1 MVNASDN
8 LRRSI
13 AGFTL
18 LELLVVLAIAGLL
31 LTLVPP
37 AVSAVVPG
45 VKLKVAARELAV
57 TFRDARSQAIH
68 RNTTV
73 NMTFELEP
81 ARYEI
86 ANGTPHHFPDGIQI
100 AFLDT
105 NATMSTRSSSSLDI
119 RPAKKYRLRFYPD
132 GSSSGAA
139 IRLANRDTYYI
150 VDVSWLMGRVT
161 VSEARDSAE

>member
-1 MVNASDN
+1 LVNTSN
-8 LRRSI
+8 NRRRSI

-31 LTLVPP
+31 LALVPP

-45 VKLKVAARELAV
+45 AKLKVAARELAV
-57 TFRDARSQAIH
+57 TFRDARNQAIH

-73 NMTFELEP
+73 DMTFELEP

-86 ANGTPHHFPDGIQI
+86 ADGTPHLFSDGIQI
-100 AFLDT
+100 AILDN
-105 NATMSTRSSSSLDI
+105 NATMSTQSFPSLDI
-119 RPAKKYRLRFYPD
+119 RPGEKYRLRFYPD

-139 IRLANRDTYYI
+139 VKVANRDTYY
-150 VDVSWLMGRVT
+150 VVGVGWLMGRVT
-161 VSEARDSAE
+161 VSEARDSAM

>member
-1 MVNASDN
+1 LVNTKN
-8 LRRSI
+8 NRRRSI

-31 LTLVPP
+31 LALVPP

-45 VKLKVAARELAV
+45 AKLKVAARELAV
-57 TFRDARSQAIH
+57 TLRDARNQAIR

-73 NMTFELEP
+73 DITFALEP

-86 ANGTPHHFPDGIQI
+86 ANDTSHLFPEGIQI
-100 AFLDT
+100 AILDN
-105 NATMSTRSSSSLDI
+105 NATTSTQSSPSLDF
-119 RPAKKYRLRFYPD
+119 RPGEKYRLRLYPD

-139 IRLANRDTYYI
+139 VRVANRDTYYI
-150 VDVSWLMGRVT
+150 VDIGWLMGRVT
-161 VSEARDSAE
+161 VSKARNSAN